1 VAHIAHLTAK
11 DAARAGY
18 EWSTTP
24 GGQRR
29 VKEPGGAFY
38 MQSEPS
44 RAELVIEFKRTG
56 PVFLRRLK
64 WSMPKPA
71 PSTQLDL
78 FPLKGAK

>member
-1 VAHIAHLTAK
+1 MARITHLTAK

-64 WSMPKPA
+64 WSTAKP
-71 PSTQLDL
+71 PRFTQLDL
-78 FPLKGAK
+78 FPLKGAQ